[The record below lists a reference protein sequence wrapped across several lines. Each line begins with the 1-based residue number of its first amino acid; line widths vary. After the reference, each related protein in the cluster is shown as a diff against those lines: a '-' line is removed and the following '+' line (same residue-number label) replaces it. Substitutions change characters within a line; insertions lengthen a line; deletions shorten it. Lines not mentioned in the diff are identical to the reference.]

1 MMKLLTDDQSPMI
14 SIATRNTT
22 EVSSLLHTLEA
33 NSESPDFMH
42 KNTTDGFDDA
52 SKGIN

>member
-1 MMKLLTDDQSPMI
+1 MMKLLTDDQSPMV
-14 SIATRNTT
+14 SIAARNTT
-22 EVSSLLHTLEA
+22 EVCSLLHTLEA
-33 NSESPDFMH
+33 NSKSPEVMH